1 MDEFHFMHCF
11 LLILSLWRIPSYD
24 PSKKGVG
31 LKWIDKIQH
40 WSLERY
46 KARLLV
52 QGFTKAFLSH
62 KQLQKNPSEIRGLRL
77 HFQKTWPHPS
87 SILLRA
93 KQ

>member
-11 LLILSLWRIPSYD
+11 PLILSLWLIPSYD

-52 QGFTKAFLSH
+52 LTKAFLSH
-62 KQLQKNPSEIRGLRL
+62 KQLQPQRNQRPPSALSKDLATSVKYPAAR
-77 HFQKTWPHPS
+77 
-87 SILLRA
+87 
-93 KQ
+93 